1 MAGGLGQRLRP
12 LTLSRP
18 KPLVPLFGRPLLAY
32 IIRHLYERGVEEVW
46 VTAGHLGRQIEAFL
60 EVLPTDVRL
69 RCRVEDR
76 PRGTAGAVADLLH
89 HLDSPFLVVSGDA
102 VIDLDLAAFREAHD
116 GDGNLA
122 TLCLAP
128 PGERLRFGAVALA
141 GRRVERFVE
150 KPPLGELA
158 PGASL
163 NTGCYLLDGE
173 ALREVPPDRP
183 ADFALDVF
191 PRLLSRGA
199 PLGAVAAAGYWRDI
213 GTLEAYREAH
223 FDGLAGRLPWT
234 LPPGAEMRDGPVRLG
249 PEASVHPRAQV
260 RGPSVLG
267 ERCAVGPG
275 ALVERCVLLDGA
287 RVGAGASIRDCVV
300 EAGAVVPRGVTL
312 AAAGIAGRP
321 AAERRAAGRALRPV
335 RLAPAREDPQP
346 SPS

>member
-32 IIRHLYERGVEEVW
+32 IIGHLYERGVDEVW

-60 EVLPTDVRL
+60 ETLPTDVRL
-69 RCRVEDR
+69 RCRVEQR
-76 PRGTAGAVADLLH
+76 PRGTAGAVADLCR

-102 VIDLDLAAFREAHD
+102 VIDLDLAALREAHTE
-116 GDGNLA
+116 DGNLA

-128 PGERLRFGAVALA
+128 AGERLRFGTVALA

-163 NTGCYLLDGE
+163 NTGCYLLDVE
-173 ALREVPPDRP
+173 ALREVPADDPF
-183 ADFALDVF
+183 DFALDVF
-191 PRLLSRGA
+191 PRLLARGA
-199 PLGAVAAAGYWRDI
+199 PLGAVPAAGYWRDI

-223 FDGLAGRLPWT
+223 FDGLAGRLPWR
-234 LPPGAEMRDGPVRLG
+234 LPPGAESPEGPVHVG
-249 PEASVHPRAQV
+249 TGASVHPRAQI
-260 RGPSVLG
+260 RGPAVLG
-267 ERCAVGPG
+267 ERCRVGPG

-287 RVGAGASIRDCVV
+287 RVGAGASLRECVV

-321 AAERRAAGRALRPV
+321 PVGRRPVGRTLRP
-335 RLAPAREDPQP
+335 LAGAREDPQP
-346 SPS
+346 TPS